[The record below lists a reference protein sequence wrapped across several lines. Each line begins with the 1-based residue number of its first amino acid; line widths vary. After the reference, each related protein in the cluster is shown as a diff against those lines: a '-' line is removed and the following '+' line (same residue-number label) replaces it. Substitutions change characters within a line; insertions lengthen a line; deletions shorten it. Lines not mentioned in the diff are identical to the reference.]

1 MKEKVKEKMS
11 TEKEA
16 KLKALQLTLDKL
28 DKTYG
33 KGTVMKMGDKAIV
46 EVESISSGSLGIDLA
61 LGVGGYP
68 RGRIIEIYGPESS
81 GKTTLT
87 LTCYCRS
94 SKSRWNCCFY
104 RC

>member
-33 KGTVMKMGDKAIV
+33 KSN
-46 EVESISSGSLGIDLA
+46 EN
-61 LGVGGYP
+61 
-68 RGRIIEIYGPESS
+68 GR
-81 GKTTLT
+81 
-87 LTCYCRS
+87 
-94 SKSRWNCCFY
+94 
-104 RC
+104 